1 MTSVTGDTAV
11 ITEPFSRITS
21 KISDSGIGDMPDV
34 FDLNNDVPTTD
45 SEENVLLDIDID
57 EADETSVPEKI
68 TPSDGWLSI
77 QGEDDGDAD
86 NWSAGFGYGV
96 ENDGRVKDK
105 GSSRTSLI
113 IEIGA
118 ALVVIISLVA
128 FALFA

>member
-11 ITEPFSRITS
+11 ITGPFSRITS
-21 KISDSGIGDMPDV
+21 KISDSGIVDMPDV
-34 FDLNNDVPTTD
+34 FDLNNDVPTTG
-45 SEENVLLDIDID
+45 ENMLLDIDID